1 MKKIT
6 KFLLIAATV
15 FGVSACGGAKSDP
28 NEPMVDAALA
38 ALSVNS
44 TVTDDFNLTTSG
56 IGGVTISWV
65 SDNEAIA
72 INGSKATVTQSTES
86 DISVK
91 LTATATKD
99 TCTKTREFAVTVSKK
114 EITTAYITIAE
125 ALNTAIGV
133 EVTTRGVV
141 TQVLHTNSNNASA
154 TAFYIFDG
162 TNAIY
167 VFGSNTAGTVKRG
180 QDLILKGTT
189 ANYPTSVS
197 RTTQLT
203 YPTVLDV
210 ISENALV
217 TVDQTAFTEST
228 VAAIAGDLSGDH
240 FAKVYLLKNVRINYY
255 DSGSYVSMSIL
266 DWSDNPNYSSDPAM
280 NLYASS
286 MNNLQEYDEWLKDYY
301 DTPVDVIFAVNSQ
314 NSKKTKW
321 RGSIMA
327 VIA

>member
-1 MKKIT
+1 MKKLT
-6 KFLLIAATV
+6 KFLLVATTV
-15 FGVSACGGAKSDP
+15 FGLAACGDKADP

-38 ALSVNS
+38 ALSVES
-44 TVTDDFNLTTSG
+44 TVSADFNLTTSG
-56 IGGVTISWV
+56 VGGVTISWV
-65 SDNEAIA
+65 SDNDAIVV
-72 INGSKATVTQSTES
+72 NGNKATVTQSTES
-86 DISVK
+86 DINVK
-91 LTATATKD
+91 LTATATKE
-99 TCTKTREFAVTVSKK
+99 TCTKTREFAVTVAKK
-114 EITTAYITIAE
+114 EITVDYISIAE
-125 ALNTAIGV
+125 ALNSAIGV

-162 TNAIY
+162 KDAIY

-189 ANYPTSVS
+189 ANYPTSVT

-210 ISENALV
+210 ISENATV
-217 TVDQTAFTEST
+217 TPDVSSFTENT
-228 VAAIAGDLSGDH
+228 VAAIANDLSGDH
-240 FAKVYLLKNVRINYY
+240 FAKVYVLRNVRINYY

-286 MNNLQEYDEWLKDYY
+286 NNNLQEYDEWLKDYY
-301 DTPVDVIFAVNSQ
+301 DTPVDVIFAVNSK
-314 NSKKTKW
+314 NSKGTKW

-327 VIA
+327 VLA